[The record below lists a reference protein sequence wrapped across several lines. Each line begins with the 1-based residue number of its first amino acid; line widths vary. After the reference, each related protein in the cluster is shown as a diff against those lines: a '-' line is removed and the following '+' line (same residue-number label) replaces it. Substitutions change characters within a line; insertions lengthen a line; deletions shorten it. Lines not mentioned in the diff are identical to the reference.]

1 MGDKNPK
8 QTMKKKKVVEK
19 PKAQSATTAGETAG
33 VKKPKK

>member
-8 QTMKKKKVVEK
+8 QTLKKKKTVEK
-19 PKAQSATTAGETAG
+19 PKGQSTTASDTAG

>member
-8 QTMKKKKVVEK
+8 KTLKKKKTVEK
-19 PKAQSATTAGETAG
+19 AVPTAAVPEAAQ